1 MEENPPPPHSPPRDT
16 RARAAQDV
24 EARATSPTPAP
35 RERSRA
41 ASYSSAGCE
50 YRNDNHDYIEESI
63 GISIHAALA
72 TLIHSEKFSDMTIIC
87 GERQFKTHRAVVCTQ
102 SPFFDKALSGDYVES
117 TSRSIELPEDDPDV
131 VERFLEFLYTG
142 TYTDGVNF
150 TWGKPSTAALLDPET
165 VIQNLQQPACGSQEE
180 DMSSTEE
187 EGSQEGDTEGDQEG
201 DQEEF
206 QEGSQDGSQDWITDD
221 EPDEEYNEYDE
232 QAGSPSDNGEAVG
245 DEKSELTK
253 AAEAVA
259 EGRRQEGLNQLA
271 KLRNDMTLPLRLY
284 VLADKYDVP
293 ALRLLARD
301 RFYRAVEL
309 VWEEAECFPDVVD
322 ELYQTTPPTDTAM
335 REIVCRLVAAVIH
348 VPRVR
353 EKMRNVMMKHGD
365 FAVGVME
372 YSIHLHTLFV

>member
-1 MEENPPPPHSPPRDT
+1 MTTIPPPPHSPPRDT
-16 RARAAQDV
+16 RARAAQ
-24 EARATSPTPAP
+24 ETAAPNTPTPAP

-41 ASYSSAGCE
+41 TSYSSAGYE
-50 YRNDNHDYIEESI
+50 YRNDNYDYIEESE

-102 SPFFDKALSGDYVES
+102 SPFFDKAMSGDYKES
-117 TSRSIELPEDDPDV
+117 TSRSIELLEDDPDV

-142 TYTDGVNF
+142 TYSDGTNF
-150 TWGKPSTAALLDPET
+150 TWGKPSKAALLDPET
-165 VIQNLQQPACGSQEE
+165 VIQNLQQPACGSQEM
-180 DMSSTEE
+180 DMLSPV
-187 EGSQEGDTEGDQEG
+187 EGSDE
-201 DQEEF
+201 
-206 QEGSQDGSQDWITDD
+206 WVTDD
-221 EPDEEYNEYDE
+221 EPDEEYNDYDDRT
-232 QAGSPSDNGEAVG
+232 GSPSVKSDVDEQSELKKVSEAVG
-245 DEKSELTK
+245 
-253 AAEAVA
+253 
-259 EGRRQEGLNQLA
+259 EGHCSREEGLKQLA
-271 KLRNDMTLPLRLY
+271 ELRNDMTLPLRLY
-284 VLADKYDVP
+284 VMADKYDVP

-309 VWEEAECFPDVVD
+309 VWEEAECFADVVD

-353 EKMRNVMMKHGD
+353 DKMRRVMMKHGE

-372 YSIHLHTLFV
+372 YSIHLHTLFASDE

>member
-1 MEENPPPPHSPPRDT
+1 MSTTTSTRSPPEDT
-16 RARAAQDV
+16 RTRVVQDAA
-24 EARATSPTPAP
+24 ARATSPTPAP
-35 RERSRA
+35 RERSHVT
-41 ASYSSAGCE
+41 SYSSAGCE
-50 YRNDNHDYIEESI
+50 YKNDNHDYIEESI
-63 GISIHAALA
+63 GISIHASLA

-102 SPFFDKALSGDYVES
+102 SPFFDKALSGDYM
-117 TSRSIELPEDDPDV
+117 TSKTNTEDDPDD
-131 VERFLEFLYTG
+131 VERFLKFLYTG
-142 TYTDGVNF
+142 TYSDGVNF

-180 DMSSTEE
+180 DMSR
-187 EGSQEGDTEGDQEG
+187 
-201 DQEEF
+201 
-206 QEGSQDGSQDWITDD
+206 DWITDD

-232 QAGSPSDNGEAVG
+232 REGSPSDNGDAA

-253 AAEAVA
+253 AVKAVA

-271 KLRNDMTLPLRLY
+271 ELRNDMTLPIRLY

-322 ELYQTTPPTDTAM
+322 ELYETTPPTDTAM

-353 EKMRNVMMKHGD
+353 DKMRNVMMKHGD

-372 YSIHLHTLFV
+372 YYIHLHTLFASDE

>member
-1 MEENPPPPHSPPRDT
+1 MATVPPPPHSPHRDT
-16 RARAAQDV
+16 RTRAAQDV
-24 EARATSPTPAP
+24 AARAISPTPAP

-41 ASYSSAGCE
+41 TSYSSAGCE

-87 GERQFKTHRAVVCTQ
+87 GDRQFKTHRAVVCTQ
-102 SPFFDKALSGDYVES
+102 SPFFDKALSGDYRES
-117 TSRSIELPEDDPDV
+117 ASRSIELPEDDPDV

-150 TWGKPSTAALLDPET
+150 TWGKPSKAALLDPET

-180 DMSSTEE
+180 DMPSTEE
-187 EGSQEGDTEGDQEG
+187 ER
-201 DQEEF
+201 
-206 QEGSQDGSQDWITDD
+206 SQDWITDD

-232 QAGSPSDNGEAVG
+232 RAGSPSDNSDVAG

-271 KLRNDMTLPLRLY
+271 ELRNDMTLPLRLY

-353 EKMRNVMMKHGD
+353 DKMRNVMMKHGD

>member
-1 MEENPPPPHSPPRDT
+1 
-16 RARAAQDV
+16 
-24 EARATSPTPAP
+24 
-35 RERSRA
+35 
-41 ASYSSAGCE
+41 
-50 YRNDNHDYIEESI
+50 
-63 GISIHAALA
+63 
-72 TLIHSEKFSDMTIIC
+72 MTIIC
-87 GERQFKTHRAVVCTQ
+87 GDRQFKTHRAVVCTQ
-102 SPFFDKALSGDYVES
+102 SPFFDKAMSGNFMES
-117 TSRSIELPEDDPDV
+117 KSRSIELPEDDPDV

-142 TYTDGVNF
+142 TYTDGVNL
-150 TWGKPSTAALLDPET
+150 TWVKPSKAALLDPKA

-180 DMSSTEE
+180 DMSATED
-187 EGSQEGDTEGDQEG
+187 EGSQEG
-201 DQEEF
+201 
-206 QEGSQDGSQDWITDD
+206 SQDWIADAAG
-221 EPDEEYNEYDE
+221 DEE
-232 QAGSPSDNGEAVG
+232 
-245 DEKSELTK
+245 SELTK
-253 AAEAVA
+253 VAEAVA

-271 KLRNDMTLPLRLY
+271 ELRNDMTLPLRLY

-301 RFYRAVEL
+301 RFCRAVEL

-353 EKMRNVMMKHGD
+353 EKMRNVMMKHGG

>member
-1 MEENPPPPHSPPRDT
+1 MSTTTPTRSPPRDT
-16 RARAAQDV
+16 RTRAAQDAA
-24 EARATSPTPAP
+24 ARATSPTPAP

-41 ASYSSAGCE
+41 TSYSSAGC
-50 YRNDNHDYIEESI
+50 
-63 GISIHAALA
+63 ISIHAALA
-72 TLIHSEKFSDMTIIC
+72 TLIHSEKFSDMTITC

-102 SPFFDKALSGDYVES
+102 SPFFDKALSGDYMES
-117 TSRSIELPEDDPDV
+117 TSRSIQLPEDDPDI

-150 TWGKPSTAALLDPET
+150 TWGKPSKAALLDPET
-165 VIQNLQQPACGSQEE
+165 VIQNLQQPACGSGEE

-187 EGSQEGDTEGDQEG
+187 E
-201 DQEEF
+201 
-206 QEGSQDGSQDWITDD
+206 GSQDWITDD

-232 QAGSPSDNGEAVG
+232 RSGSPSDNGDAAG

-253 AAEAVA
+253 LAE
-259 EGRRQEGLNQLA
+259 
-271 KLRNDMTLPLRLY
+271 LRNDMTLPLRLY
-284 VLADKYDVP
+284 VLADKHDVP
-293 ALRLLARD
+293 ALRLLACD

-322 ELYQTTPPTDTAM
+322 ELYETTPPTDTAM

-348 VPRVR
+348 VPKVR
-353 EKMRNVMMKHGD
+353 EKMRGVMMKHGD